1 MTWPRSMLLQFSS
14 NQRFASPARRSFRVT
29 ILSNNIGEK
38 NMEQTMKTKRYGGRL
53 EQDCG
58 GGRGRWREIRKG
70 VEC

>member
-1 MTWPRSMLLQFSS
+1 
-14 NQRFASPARRSFRVT
+14 
-29 ILSNNIGEK
+29 
-38 NMEQTMKTKRYGGRL
+38 MEQTMKTKRYSDRL